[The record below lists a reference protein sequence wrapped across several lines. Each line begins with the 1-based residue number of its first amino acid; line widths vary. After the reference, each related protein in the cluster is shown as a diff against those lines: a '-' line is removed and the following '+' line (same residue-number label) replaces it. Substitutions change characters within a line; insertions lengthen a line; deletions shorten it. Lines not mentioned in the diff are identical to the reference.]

1 MSETTEKIKQML
13 GEGKSPTEIKKEL
26 NLKSFGSIY
35 RIKKQLENTPQTAEF
50 KNIDKTIDKP
60 KEITEPKVENVEP
73 KLSDI
78 KVNEIDE
85 KEEAK
90 EIADQFKAL
99 NETEEAPKVNPEEF
113 KIETNQPIKE
123 ETKTIDNK
131 VDIEELSDF
140 IPSFLSVFFKSRGL
154 SDLTDQQKEKL
165 KKHTNSVIEKRAPEI
180 ITNNADLINLGLD
193 VLTISVQKA
202 DELNKKKAL
211 EKINKIQQM
220 DINKTPE
227 QKIKEETKPEPKPE
241 EPIVL
246 KRVFKTPLP
255 DDLTEEE
262 RVELATKGTFHGKQL
277 SEFTLS

>member
-1 MSETTEKIKQML
+1 MSETAEKIKQML
-13 GEGKSPTEIKKEL
+13 IEGKSPAEIKNEL
-26 NLKSFGSIY
+26 NLKSYGSIY
-35 RIKKQLENTPQTAEF
+35 RIKKQLANTPQTAEF

-60 KEITEPKVENVEP
+60 KETKPKAENVEP

-113 KIETNQPIKE
+113 KIETNQPIKQ

-131 VDIEELSDF
+131 VDVEELSDF

-154 SDLTDQQKEKL
+154 SDLSSEQKEKL
-165 KKHTNSVIEKRAPEI
+165 KKHTNSVIQKRAPEVV
-180 ITNNADLINLGLD
+180 TENADLINLGLD

-202 DELNKKKAL
+202 DELNKKKAV

-227 QKIKEETKPEPKPE
+227 QKIKENTKPEPKPE

-262 RVELATKGTFHGKQL
+262 KVELATKGTFHGKQL
-277 SEFTLS
+277 SEYTLS